1 MLSSKAGEAGLLLN
15 CIIFTPDKSC
25 CAYAACWFP
34 TARLPVPA
42 ASEGGTGTS
51 PLQVQPISISGTASI
66 SSSSSSVSGPFM
78 PNLALSPPSPFT
90 PPFWLEAH
98 VGLQTLMRNRFSAP
112 PGGFA
117 CRSCQ
122 GIAQAKVDALRKRGW
137 TVVVLSQLEVEGALG
152 GFKAGRVRV
161 GESYDYCG
169 LERVLRDRLE
179 V

>member
-1 MLSSKAGEAGLLLN
+1 MLLN
-15 CIIFTPDKSC
+15 SKVCTPDRSC
-25 CAYAACWFP
+25 CAYATWWFP
-34 TARLPVPA
+34 TVCLPVPVPA
-42 ASEGGTGTS
+42 VSVGGTS
-51 PLQVQPISISGTASI
+51 PLQVQPVSVSTASVSGSI
-66 SSSSSSVSGPFM
+66 VSGPFM
-78 PNLALSPPSPFT
+78 PSLALSPPSPFT

-122 GIAQAKVDALRKRGW
+122 GIAQAQVDALRKRGW

-152 GFKAGRVRV
+152 SYKAGRVKV
-161 GESYDYCG
+161 GESYDYRG
-169 LERVLRDRLE
+169 LERVLRGRLE